1 MNKKNCWEYK
11 KCGREPKGVKV
22 HDLGVCPATIEE
34 RLDGIHEGKNGGRAC
49 WAVAGSMCGGKV
61 QGTFAQIYANC
72 IICDFFKLVKEDEGN
87 DFIRSSTL
95 LRKLSEEDECL
106 AEKQ

>member
-1 MNKKNCWEYK
+1 
-11 KCGREPKGVKV
+11 
-22 HDLGVCPATIEE
+22 
-34 RLDGIHEGKNGGRAC
+34 
-49 WAVAGSMCGGKV
+49 MCGGKV
-61 QGTFAQIYANC
+61 QGTFAQKYANC

-106 AEKQ
+106 AEMK